1 MRSPTDAR
9 LAVLREL
16 ARDYMGDITTRMVQ
30 QLYVQR
36 FGPGDWRGKARQDL
50 AQLTGEGLLICD
62 DTDPARRV
70 HRLNHAHTEARHG

>member
-1 MRSPTDAR
+1 MKSPTEAR

-30 QLYVQR
+30 QLYVSR

-62 DTDPARRV
+62 DTDPERRV
-70 HRLNHAHTEARHG
+70 HRLNHAHGDAR

>member
-9 LAVLREL
+9 LAVLRDL
-16 ARDYMGDITTRMVQ
+16 VRDHVGDVTTRMVQ
-30 QLYVQR
+30 QLYVQQ

-70 HRLNHAHTEARHG
+70 HRLNHAHGGTR

>member
-1 MRSPTDAR
+1 MRTTTDAR
-9 LAVLREL
+9 LLELRNL

-30 QLYVQR
+30 QLYVAK

-70 HRLNHAHTEARHG
+70 HRLNHAHGGTR

>member
-1 MRSPTDAR
+1 MRMPTEAR
-9 LAVLREL
+9 LMVLRKM
-16 ARDYMGDITTRMVQ
+16 ASDTVGNITTRMVQ
-30 QLYVQR
+30 QLYVQQ

-70 HRLNHAHTEARHG
+70 HRLNHAHGGTR

>member
-9 LAVLREL
+9 LAVLRDL

-30 QLYVQR
+30 QLYVR
-36 FGPGDWRGKARQDL
+36 KFGPGDWRGKARQDL

-70 HRLNHAHTEARHG
+70 HRLRGKGGEA